1 MKINLVWQEKMKF
14 ESTGETTGYTVM
26 MDANKQAGG
35 DASAPSPMEMLL
47 HGTAGCMAIDMA
59 VILRHH
65 MEKITNLQIAVDGT
79 RQETDPKYFTD
90 LEMKIL
96 IDGEVPAKQAQRAAD
111 LSHDKYCSAVNSLV
125 ADVTV
130 KVILNGEEI

>member
-14 ESTGETTGYTVM
+14 ESTGETTGHKVM

-65 MEKITNLQIAVDGT
+65 MDKVTNLQIEVDGT
-79 RQETDPKYFTD
+79 RQETVPKYFTD
-90 LEMKIL
+90 LTMKVF
-96 IDGEVPAKQAQRAAD
+96 IDGEVTAKQAQRAAD
-111 LSHDKYCSAVNSLV
+111 LSLEKYCSAVNSLV
-125 ADVTV
+125 ADVTA
-130 KVILNGEEI
+130 KVILNGEEV